1 MGNLPKI
8 RHFIELI
15 YVAPQNA
22 VDEKGKP
29 VLVYKRGVQL
39 DDKSHKSVVEQ
50 MREGKTDIHFPTQTQ
65 LVSGKFINEACSIN
79 LNNRDLIR
87 AQTHS
92 TQQLTEEEVKD
103 SGRALLYDSEGNV
116 MKTMN

>member
-1 MGNLPKI
+1 MGNSPKI
-8 RHFIELI
+8 RHFIELVYI
-15 YVAPQNA
+15 APQNA

-29 VLVYKRGVQL
+29 VLVYKRGIEL

-50 MREGKTDIHFPTQTQ
+50 MRKGDTDIHFPTQTQ
-65 LVSGKFINEACSIN
+65 LVSGQLINEAGLIN
-79 LNNRDLIR
+79 LNNSNLMR

-103 SGRALLYDSEGNV
+103 SGKTLLYDPDGNII
-116 MKTMN
+116 KTMN

>member
-1 MGNLPKI
+1 MENSSKI
-8 RHFIELI
+8 RHFIELV

-29 VLVYKRGVQL
+29 VLVYKRAIEL
-39 DDKSHKSVVEQ
+39 DDKSHKEVVDQ
-50 MREGKTDIHFPTQTQ
+50 IRKGQIDIHFPTQTKLMNGQ
-65 LVSGKFINEACSIN
+65 LINEAGLIN

-103 SGRALLYDSEGNV
+103 SGKTLLYDSEGNV
-116 MKTMN
+116 LKMN